1 MNLLSKLGRNAHFV
15 ASALLGVALFPALS
29 SLKLPTRFD
38 WPTYFVAYWFRLALD
53 SICYAVVLYLIGF
66 PFRETIQ
73 PVWRRYRESRRPLLL
88 LVAAWV
94 GFLWLFGPGL
104 GLTLC
109 VSLVAVLELVNRMR
123 EQRGELSGVAGAVFI
138 PAAYLFLG
146 LILIFAYNDII
157 VSLRFYGAFDALLN
171 RMDARIMGGVT
182 VSDMGHWTVRHLPT
196 GILEFLEFVYFGMFT
211 QIGAGIFLTGLA
223 FGRKRAVQ
231 FIGAI
236 LTGYYLAL
244 ILFFL
249 WPSHGPYYLSA
260 SHFAELPHTLR
271 TYTSQQR
278 LLANAQMFWEHKG
291 KDRIGLDYYIAF
303 PCMHI
308 AQPLIVM
315 WFLRKWKRIVGFLV
329 GVDVLLLAP
338 VLLLEWHYVVD
349 LLGGVVV
356 ALLAIGI
363 VDGWGSYPQPTDS
376 PLQS

>member
-1 MNLLSKLGRNAHFV
+1 MRQLRRRGSTPLTTVPFFTCGGRAWLTRKGPPRNRGTPAPSKR
-15 ASALLGVALFPALS
+15 
-29 SLKLPTRFD
+29 T
-38 WPTYFVAYWFRLALD
+38 W
-53 SICYAVVLYLIGF
+53 
-66 PFRETIQ
+66 
-73 PVWRRYRESRRPLLL
+73 
-88 LVAAWV
+88 
-94 GFLWLFGPGL
+94 
-104 GLTLC
+104 
-109 VSLVAVLELVNRMR
+109 
-123 EQRGELSGVAGAVFI
+123 
-138 PAAYLFLG
+138 
-146 LILIFAYNDII
+146 
-157 VSLRFYGAFDALLN
+157 
-171 RMDARIMGGVT
+171 
-182 VSDMGHWTVRHLPT
+182 
-196 GILEFLEFVYFGMFT
+196 
-211 QIGAGIFLTGLA
+211 
-223 FGRKRAVQ
+223 
-231 FIGAI
+231 
-236 LTGYYLAL
+236 

-278 LLANAQMFWEHKG
+278 LLANAQVFWEHKG